1 MHRALLRLLE
11 LSPSPTILALE
22 SDPVVLRAKRVA
34 STALVIR
41 VKPQPHLPDT
51 LDACLEANCD
61 LEMLFVKRSVYP
73 GDPWSGQVAFP
84 GGKAEPDETFTET
97 AIRETQEEIGID
109 LNECA
114 ECLCCLKPIEIFR
127 AGRHMVVL
135 PFGRYPKST
144 SV

>member
-1 MHRALLRLLE
+1 MHRALGKLLRV
-11 LSPSPTILALE
+11 SPSPTVLALNK
-22 SDPVVLRAKRVA
+22 DPVVLRAKHIA

-41 VKPQPHLPDT
+41 VKPQPRLPDT
-51 LDACLEANCD
+51 LDACLEAKRD

-84 GGKAEPDETFTET
+84 GGKAEPDEAFTET

-114 ECLCCLKPIEIFR
+114 ESY
-127 AGRHMVVL
+127 VVSS
-135 PFGRYPKST
+135 PSRSSEQDAT
-144 SV
+144 W